1 MKNLYLAAKYF
12 TIIDGAEKITI
23 NHILYARAA
32 LEFMDTDIRDQIDT
46 ILAEFGEIELLEC
59 SCNADNI
66 GLAMAHPEI
75 KFDDDV
81 MQFKSM
87 LNAIGITMNKKVTTT
102 KDEKVSETELLIT
115 QAREIKATL
124 SKYLLEQP
132 SAIEAITDAWLTQAY
147 IAKRSKP
154 RAVFLL
160 AGPSSVG
167 KTYSTT
173 ILAKQLK
180 KYGYAFTS
188 FQMGNYTSD
197 NQQFVMTGLN
207 KGYGTSKEGE
217 LTSFVKENPKSIIL
231 FEGIDRTHPNVL
243 EVVNEALD
251 YGYIIDKFEKE
262 KIDFTETILIF
273 ETNGGREIYTNNE
286 FLERFSHN
294 PKATEEMLFDA
305 IGREKRDTQGSFGR
319 SNDKQEGKPLLPE
332 SFLQRMREY
341 SVVLFGKLTFEGLC
355 EIAQDGLKDV
365 TKSFDKAFNITTK
378 IKDRK
383 ILSQA
388 LVLNS
393 GPDFNI
399 RFIKEKSS
407 MRLLNP
413 VNDLMR
419 DHGVEMTLLS
429 INVSQSLKKAIEEIL
444 LDNPKE
450 KIVQNLFRKMQTLD
464 FEIIVEHNKNEC
476 TITLDHPHFKKV
488 KKAKDFGGKNSLII
502 DLPEHGFEAI
512 AGHKMVKTRLGE
524 VVEIFKNR
532 EFSQKYSEHLSKGV
546 LLYGPPGTGKTMLA
560 RAFAKE
566 ADLPFISTTGSE
578 LRSNSKRIEEV
589 FNLAREYAPS
599 IVFIDEIDVFKHRNG
614 SEADMTV
621 NALLTAIDGFSQKE
635 DERIFIIAATNLAEK
650 IDQALLRSGRIDL
663 HIEVNR
669 LDKDARRYFID
680 RMLSD
685 KKMFSDSIDPEEIV
699 RLSAMMSGADLAK
712 LERESVM
719 AMFREKKPLIDTELL
734 IEQINTMRFGYK
746 VISRSVGSEL
756 ERTAYHEAGHAVAIR
771 LFNPKAIISQATIVP
786 RGNSAGLVARESDEM
801 EYETDKEMLQQQI
814 CISLAG
820 RVVESIKYG
829 ENKIGAGAISD
840 ITNATRLAYRAIAQ
854 YGMDDE
860 LKNFNVE
867 ELTKL
872 TTAQND
878 KDKSGIVPYLSEQTA
893 RLVQKWIDEAT
904 QETHTMMEKN
914 WDKVESVAQAL
925 LLKETLNHSDI
936 EKIL

>member
-1 MKNLYLAAKYF
+1 M
-12 TIIDGAEKITI
+12 DGAEKITI
-23 NHILYARAA
+23 NHISYARAA
-32 LEFMDTDIRDQIDT
+32 LEFIDTDVMNQIDE
-46 ILAEFGEIELLEC
+46 ILTEFGEIELLER
-59 SCNADNI
+59 SCNEDDIDFAIAN
-66 GLAMAHPEI
+66 PEI

-81 MQFKSM
+81 MQFKNK
-87 LNAIGITMNKKVTTT
+87 LNEAGITMSKKVTVT
-102 KDEKVSETELLIT
+102 KDEKISGTELLIS
-115 QAREIKATL
+115 QAREIKEAL
-124 SKYLLEQP
+124 SKSLLEQP
-132 SAIEAITDAWLTQAY
+132 HAIEAITDAWLTQAY
-147 IAKRSKP
+147 MAKRSKP

-167 KTYSTT
+167 KTYCTT

-180 KYGYAFTS
+180 KYGYTFTS

-197 NQQFVMTGLN
+197 NQQFVMTGLS
-207 KGYGTSKEGE
+207 KGYGTAKEGE

-243 EVVNEALD
+243 EAVNEALD

-262 KIDFTETILIF
+262 KVDFTETILIF

-286 FLERFSHN
+286 FLESFSHN
-294 PKATEEMLFDA
+294 PKATEEMLFEA
-305 IGREKRDTQGSFGR
+305 IGREKRDSQGSFGR
-319 SNDKQEGKPLLPE
+319 SNDKQESKPLLPE

-341 SVVLFGKLTFEGLC
+341 SIVLFGKLTFDGLC

-365 TKSFDKAFNITTK
+365 SKSFDKAFEITTK
-378 IKDRK
+378 IKDRTA
-383 ILSQA
+383 LAQA

-419 DHGVEMTLLS
+419 DHGVEMTTLS
-429 INVSQSLKKAIEEIL
+429 INISKLLKVKIDEIL

-450 KIVQNLFRKMQTLD
+450 KIVHSLFRKMQTLD
-464 FEIIVEHNKNEC
+464 FEIIVKHDNNEC
-476 TITLDHPHFKKV
+476 TITLDHPQLKRV
-488 KKAKDFGGKNSLII
+488 KKAKDFGGKNGLII

-512 AGHKMVKTRLGE
+512 AGHEMVKTRLSE

-532 EFSQKYSEHLSKGV
+532 EFSQKYREHLSRGV

-578 LRSNSKRIEEV
+578 LRSSSKRIEEV
-589 FNLAREYAPS
+589 FALAREYAPS
-599 IVFIDEIDVFKHRNG
+599 IIFIDEIDVFKHRNG
-614 SEADMTV
+614 SEADATV
-621 NALLTAIDGFSQKE
+621 NTLLTAIDGFSQKE
-635 DERIFIIAATNLAEK
+635 EERIFIIAATNLPKK
-650 IDQALLRSGRIDL
+650 IDGALIRSGRIDL
-663 HIEVNR
+663 HIEVDQLN
-669 LDKDARRYFID
+669 KNARRYFVD
-680 RMLSD
+680 KMLAD
-685 KKMFSDSIDPEEIV
+685 KQMFSGSIDPEEIV
-699 RLSAMMSGADLAK
+699 RLSATMSGADLAK
-712 LERESVM
+712 LERESIM
-719 AMFREKKPLIDTELL
+719 AMFRGKKSLVDSELL
-734 IEQINTMRFGYK
+734 IEQINTMRFGSK
-746 VISRSVGSEL
+746 VISRSVGNEL

-771 LFNPKAIISQATIVP
+771 LFSPKAVISQATIVP
-786 RGNSAGLVARESDEM
+786 RGNSAGFVARESTEI

-829 ENKIGAGAISD
+829 ENKIGAGAMSD
-840 ITNATRLAYRAIAQ
+840 ITSATRLAYGAIAQ

-872 TTAQND
+872 IAVQNKDNGED
-878 KDKSGIVPYLSEQTA
+878 KHGIVPYLSEKTA

-904 QETHTMMEKN
+904 QETHKLMEKN
-914 WDKVESVAQAL
+914 WDKVESVAEAL
-925 LLKETLNHSDI
+925 LAKETLSHADI